1 MSELMLPEPTR
12 WRASRWSQP
21 LAGVLAF
28 GIAAVYAAL
37 GVAAATRGNYLT
49 AMVSV
54 GWVVFLLVLLAAVL
68 LVGSGRCEARI
79 TSDATGF
86 TLSPDRRFAILMLIG
101 ISALIPSAA
110 LFAVC
115 APLGLIEFA
124 NTWMLQTIGAGA
136 SAFVAVTSVSGLVVA
151 WRRRG
156 VGHVKLTPAM
166 IENADILATKT
177 FEWADVVDVADHA
190 ESQKSRRAVV
200 LRLRDGHEEI
210 IGFANIYV
218 PRGVALY
225 WLVRHYW
232 RHPEDRMELVDS
244 RAVERLRDG
253 RFDLG

>member
-1 MSELMLPEPTR
+1 MSELNLPEPTR
-12 WRASRWSQP
+12 WRDTRWSLP
-21 LAGVLAF
+21 LAGVLGF

-37 GVAAATRGNYLT
+37 GLTAATRGNYLT

-54 GWVVFLLVLLAAVL
+54 GWVIFLLAFLAAVL
-68 LVGSGRCEARI
+68 LVGSGRSEARI
-79 TSDATGF
+79 TSNAMGF
-86 TLSPDRRFAILMLIG
+86 TLRPDRRFTILMLVGVIA
-101 ISALIPSAA
+101 SIPSTAV
-110 LFAVC
+110 FAIC

-124 NTWMLQTIGAGA
+124 NTRMLQTIGAGA
-136 SAFVAVTSVSGLVVA
+136 SAFVVLTAVSGLVVA
-151 WRRRG
+151 WRRGG
-156 VGHVKLTPAM
+156 VGHVTLTPAM
-166 IENADILATKT
+166 IENADILATRT
-177 FEWADVVDVADHA
+177 FEWDDVVDVADHA

-218 PRGVALY
+218 PCGVTLY